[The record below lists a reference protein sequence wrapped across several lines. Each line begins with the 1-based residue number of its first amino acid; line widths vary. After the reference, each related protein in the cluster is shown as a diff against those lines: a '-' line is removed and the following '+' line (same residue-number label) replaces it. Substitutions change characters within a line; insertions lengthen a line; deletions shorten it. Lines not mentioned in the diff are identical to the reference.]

1 MDSLK
6 SSLENSESKINSLNK
21 ESIDQRKLI
30 SELENKI
37 HTCLKWANQNEQY
50 SRRNNIKITGLKT
63 SENEDTRLSVCN
75 FLKDKLG
82 IKSKAGDIDA
92 AHILPKGINQKGQK
106 DERPPNIIVKFMSR
120 DARDEAIRRR
130 KQLKGSG
137 IVILEDLTT
146 MNVKLMN
153 RVNNHDQIERSWSQN
168 GKIIGLTKG
177 GAKIRFELFD
187 NIQNKLII

>member
-1 MDSLK
+1 M
-6 SSLENSESKINSLNK
+6 ENSESKIITLNK

-30 SELENKI
+30 SDLENKI

-50 SRRNNIKITGLKT
+50 SRRNNIKT

-92 AHILPKGINQKGQK
+92 AHILPKGVNQIGQK

-137 IVILEDLTT
+137 IVILEDLTA

-153 RVNNHDQIERSWSQN
+153 RVNNHDQIERSWSQD
-168 GKIIGLTKG
+168 GKIIGLSKAGT
-177 GAKIRFELFD
+177 KIRFELFD

>member
-1 MDSLK
+1 MGPKAINKEEIDCMIQRAVSAAVEAASAQLTADFTARYDAKIEEIVANCDAVKSENIALQQQVDSLK

-106 DERPPNIIVKFMSR
+106 R
-120 DARDEAIRRR
+120 
-130 KQLKGSG
+130 
-137 IVILEDLTT
+137 
-146 MNVKLMN
+146 
-153 RVNNHDQIERSWSQN
+153 
-168 GKIIGLTKG
+168 
-177 GAKIRFELFD
+177 
-187 NIQNKLII
+187 